1 VRLCTTIHPVSAIVN
16 ANMLCSSTP
25 PDYVRADYR
34 ADEEE
39 FLAQMTKTDVTVPD
53 GRGLGG
59 NVFLGMPPEAKD
71 VLAHSTRDPVV
82 TPTGNVENLLLP
94 DNETLLLPEF
104 ALAEICSCQIAS
116 ADRKLHNARPT
127 TFYKRRACVSCDREC
142 CEWASDVSVSTQTH
156 ASPHTGTY
164 FVLEQAILM
173 EARVFMPSTSAC
185 WAPCEFAQFI
195 LHFIK
200 F

>member
-1 VRLCTTIHPVSAIVN
+1 VRLCTTIHPVFAIVN

-82 TPTGNVENLLLP
+82 TPAGNVENLLLP
-94 DNETLLLPEF
+94 DNETLLLPEFALAEFALAKF

-142 CEWASDVSVSTQTH
+142 CEWAPDVSGVDPDSH
-156 ASPHTGTY
+156 LSSH
-164 FVLEQAILM
+164 
-173 EARVFMPSTSAC
+173 
-185 WAPCEFAQFI
+185 
-195 LHFIK
+195 
-200 F
+200 